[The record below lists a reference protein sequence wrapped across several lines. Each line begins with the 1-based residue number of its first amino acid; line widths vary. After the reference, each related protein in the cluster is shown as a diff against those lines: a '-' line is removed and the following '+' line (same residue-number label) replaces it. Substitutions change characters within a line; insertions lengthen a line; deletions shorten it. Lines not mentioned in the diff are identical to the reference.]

1 MNTSINMKRIK
12 ELVFWTT
19 NESWEEFIIKCWN
32 TNYEIFLGQH
42 CIKVVGCHHVR
53 RHGKPYHE
61 ILKKKYKNPNISYF
75 GYGQPYIWAG
85 FSPGSSICWGQG
97 PKPVTTE
104 SKSLDNM
111 MMDEVVSPSGLHP
124 VSISVSGHSQL
135 PVSGL

>member
-53 RHGKPYHE
+53 RHGKPYHK
-61 ILKKKYKNPNISYF
+61 ILKKNTKIQTFLTLDTASHIFGQDSVPDLQYVGDKARNP
-75 GYGQPYIWAG
+75 
-85 FSPGSSICWGQG
+85 
-97 PKPVTTE
+97 
-104 SKSLDNM
+104 
-111 MMDEVVSPSGLHP
+111 
-124 VSISVSGHSQL
+124 
-135 PVSGL
+135 